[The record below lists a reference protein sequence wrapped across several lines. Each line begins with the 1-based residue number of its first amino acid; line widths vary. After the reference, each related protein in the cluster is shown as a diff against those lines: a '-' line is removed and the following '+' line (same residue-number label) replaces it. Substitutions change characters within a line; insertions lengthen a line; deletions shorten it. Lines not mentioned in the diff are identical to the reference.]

1 MTITDATRTQPWRS
15 AHDRGT
21 AMRLAAGEY
30 ARFADLLEQ
39 LEPEHWGM
47 PTDCPAWDVR
57 AMAGHV
63 LGMTE
68 LMTSYVEL
76 VRQQLRTAL
85 RQRSVGGPMIDS
97 LTAIQVEK
105 NQGLDTAELVA
116 AMRTAGPRAV
126 RGRRRMPAI
135 MRSRTMKQDTPDGR
149 TEVWTLGFLTDTIL
163 TRDPFMHRIDITRAT
178 GLPLTPTPEHE
189 GEVVADVVQEW
200 AARHGRP
207 FRLELTGPAGGSW
220 QQGEGE
226 SITMDA
232 LEFCRVLSG
241 RDHGEGLLSIQV
253 PF

>member
-1 MTITDATRTQPWRS
+1 MTMTDTTRTQPWRS
-15 AHDRGT
+15 AHDRET
-21 AMRLAAGEY
+21 AMWLAAGEY
-30 ARFADLLEQ
+30 TRAADLLDRLQ
-39 LEPEHWGM
+39 PEHWSR

-68 LMTSYVEL
+68 MMTSYVEL
-76 VRQQLRTAL
+76 VRQQVRTAL
-85 RQRSVGGPMIDS
+85 RQRRADGPMIDS

-105 NQGLDTAELVA
+105 NEGLDTHELVA
-116 AMRTAGPRAV
+116 AMRAAGPRAV
-126 RGRRRMPAI
+126 RGRHRMPAVL
-135 MRSRTMKQDTPDGR
+135 RSRTMKQETPDGG

-189 GEVVADVVQEW
+189 GLIVADVVQEW
-200 AARHGRP
+200 AARHGQP

-220 QQGEGE
+220 QDGVGEA
-226 SITMDA
+226 ITMDA

-241 RDHGEGLLSIQV
+241 RGRGEGLLSVQV